1 MGVDCD
7 IYVVA
12 CHQVILHS
20 RIGKVNGCCH
30 VPGEVNIEDIESILP
45 KKSKP
50 KDDKLGGNIFHPG
63 TFHPAAFSQH
73 AFNND
78 EEGTGYKQYSFNPFT
93 TTDPYGGT
101 PVITRLVNVVSHFN
115 RMIQTQP
122 LWKTHKGFKRTK
134 KMLEILLDDI
144 YDDDSPLL

>member
-1 MGVDCD
+1 M
-7 IYVVA
+7 
-12 CHQVILHS
+12 
-20 RIGKVNGCCH
+20 
-30 VPGEVNIEDIESILP
+30 P
-45 KKSKP
+45 KKSNP

-144 YDDDSPLL
+144 YDDDSPPSVTTTKSASEEDASVCVDHVISIDDAKDPYYVMFWYY